1 MKSYRIH
8 LIRHGVSEGAE
19 KGQYIGA
26 TDSPLSENGKNQL
39 KALALSAQYP
49 KADAYFCSANQRCR
63 ESLELLYPGTTGTYL
78 RGLEGCN
85 FGEWEG
91 KTAEELQGDE
101 TYQKWMRGEE
111 GAVPPGGEGNM
122 TFMHRVCEVFEK
134 LVDSMMRSHTEN
146 VVLVTQGDV
155 IMALC
160 AAYGLPRAGLYEWMC
175 EPGHGYTMQ
184 ITPSLWMRSMVAE
197 VFCTLPH
204 FETGE
209 EEGDEALQAARQ
221 ALHIAFPAK
230 QPEEEGK

>member
-1 MKSYRIH
+1 
-8 LIRHGVSEGAE
+8 
-19 KGQYIGA
+19 
-26 TDSPLSENGKNQL
+26 
-39 KALALSAQYP
+39 
-49 KADAYFCSANQRCR
+49 
-63 ESLELLYPGTTGTYL
+63 
-78 RGLEGCN
+78 
-85 FGEWEG
+85 
-91 KTAEELQGDE
+91 
-101 TYQKWMRGEE
+101 
-111 GAVPPGGEGNM
+111 M

-160 AAYGLPRAGLYEWMC
+160 AAYGLPRAGLYEWC
-175 EPGHGYTMQ
+175 ANQVTVYIANHAVFIGGA
-184 ITPSLWMRSMVAE
+184 RMVAE

>member
-91 KTAEELQGDE
+91 KTAEEL
-101 TYQKWMRGEE
+101 
-111 GAVPPGGEGNM
+111 
-122 TFMHRVCEVFEK
+122 
-134 LVDSMMRSHTEN
+134 L
-146 VVLVTQGDV
+146 VLVVD
-155 IMALC
+155 
-160 AAYGLPRAGLYEWMC
+160 GLLQETVVVGKDGV
-175 EPGHGYTMQ
+175 GHGRYGM
-184 ITPSLWMRSMVAE
+184 A
-197 VFCTLPH
+197 
-204 FETGE
+204 
-209 EEGDEALQAARQ
+209 
-221 ALHIAFPAK
+221 
-230 QPEEEGK
+230 